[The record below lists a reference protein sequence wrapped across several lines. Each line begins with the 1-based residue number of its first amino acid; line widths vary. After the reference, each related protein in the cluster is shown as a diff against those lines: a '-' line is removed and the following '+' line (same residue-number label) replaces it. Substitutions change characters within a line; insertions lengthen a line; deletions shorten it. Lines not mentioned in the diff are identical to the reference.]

1 MANRDLTI
9 KRFYALRHILEVDY
23 PLDIDLSEILKKID
37 SVIETISSGEINI
50 ALIGSFSDGKTSA
63 IAGLLGEVVSNM
75 KIAADESSD
84 EITVYL
90 YHTQGKNFRIVD
102 TPGLFGTKEKEVE
115 GKDIRF
121 SDMTI
126 KYLSEAHIVIYV
138 CNAVNPLKESHVNT
152 IKYIMQDL
160 DKLGSTI
167 FVINKMDDA
176 YDITDEIDFNQGKII
191 KTNTLQTRLK
201 ESLSLSNE
209 QVNDLNIVCIA
220 ADPKGKGVESWLT
233 KLDDYLKRSHIT
245 DFKEVLNKVVSN
257 CDLEKLNLNVEYT
270 SIKDMLK
277 HIDQQIKKNTSPIE
291 KIVSQC
297 KETSKDLGTDK
308 EILKAELRISKN
320 ELAKRLDELQMDIVQ
335 KIEASDH
342 KTIGA
347 ILQNNLGIKDNM
359 LSMWIIER
367 DINMILSECS
377 ASNSSKVT
385 VCATNV
391 KQRIEG
397 EAALIKEQVLKG
409 AKLLK
414 NIKVDANMVKRTRDI
429 VAKNHKFKPWGAVK
443 MGKNITKWIS
453 RVGAGIAVAM
463 EAWEWYKEFRDQK
476 RFLSLKQDLLNILNA
491 IFSDVAT
498 RYDTDK
504 TFYENFAPE
513 YLDLEETLKQRDA
526 EIKDLN
532 EQLEKF
538 NHLRENIQLWVNNG
552 EYIDFEEVPIPNKLN

>member
-176 YDITDEIDFNQGKII
+176 YDITDEIDFNRGKII

-385 VCATNV
+385 ACATNV

-552 EYIDFEEVPIPNKLN
+552 EYIDFEEVPIPNTLN

>member
-176 YDITDEIDFNQGKII
+176 YDITDEIDFNRGKII

-347 ILQNNLGIKDNM
+347 ILQNNLGMKDNM

-552 EYIDFEEVPIPNKLN
+552 EYIDFEEVPIPNTLN